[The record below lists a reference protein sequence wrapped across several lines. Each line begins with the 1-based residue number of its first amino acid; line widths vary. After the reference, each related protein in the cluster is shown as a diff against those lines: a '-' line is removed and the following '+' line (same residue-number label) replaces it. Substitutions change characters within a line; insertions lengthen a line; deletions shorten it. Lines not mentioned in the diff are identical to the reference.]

1 MLNDLVLADACI
13 IEGADMVIPLQAA
26 RVILDENRNKC
37 VSVVSS
43 RSTEYVLN
51 SATKTYETQRSS
63 NETSADGG
71 FVLESEIEEKIRR
84 NNFN

>member
-13 IEGADMVIPLQAA
+13 IEGADMATPLQVAG
-26 RVILDENRNKC
+26 VTLDTSRNKC

-51 SATKTYETQRSS
+51 SATNTYETQRSS
-63 NETSADGG
+63 NETSAD
-71 FVLESEIEEKIRR
+71 
-84 NNFN
+84 